1 MPEPDRTE
9 TATPK
14 KREDVRKKGQVARSV
29 EINSVLNLLIVFITL
44 KVFGGYIINKLS
56 GISVY
61 FWSNLFTFNLTPDN
75 IGGFTFEI
83 LIKILFILLPIF
95 LAALLIGIISNILQ
109 VGFNISFEPLKP
121 NLDNINPTKGLQR
134 IFSKR
139 MLIELAKAFL
149 KILIIGYIFY
159 GSVKKIFNDIFMT
172 PLMDINTLLVFV
184 STATFNLAM
193 KIVVAF
199 IVFAFIDFLYQR
211 WEFEQNIKMTKQE
224 IKDEMK
230 QLEGDPLI
238 KARIRNIQRE
248 MARRRMISEIPR
260 ADVVI
265 TNPTHIAVA
274 LLYDEKESPA
284 PRVVARGFNF
294 MAEKIKKIAKE
305 NYVPIIEN
313 RYLARLLSEVDI
325 GREIPYELFQAVA
338 EILAYVYQ
346 IKGKIKL
353 DGIAKKVDNNI
364 LDRQGIQPD
373 AGGS

>member
-29 EINSVLNLLIVFITL
+29 EINSVLNVLIVFIVL
-44 KVFGGYIINKLS
+44 NIFGNYIIDNIKN
-56 GISVY
+56 ISIS
-61 FWSNLFTFNLTPDN
+61 FWSNLFSFNLNADN
-75 IGGFTFEI
+75 ISNFVSQVIFKII
-83 LIKILFILLPIF
+83 LILLPVFIAAF
-95 LAALLIGIISNILQ
+95 LVAIISNLLQ

-121 NLDNINPTKGLQR
+121 NLDNINPMKGLQR

-139 MLIELAKAFL
+139 MLVELLKAFL
-149 KILIIGYIFY
+149 KIAIIGYVFY
-159 GSVKKIFNDIFMT
+159 GGIKKIFNDIFLT
-172 PLMDINTLLVFV
+172 PLMDINTLFIFIT
-184 STATFNLAM
+184 SITYNLAM
-193 KIVVAF
+193 KIVIAF
-199 IVFAFIDFLYQR
+199 IIFAFIDYLYQR

-238 KARIRNIQRE
+238 KVRIRNIQRE
-248 MARRRMISEIPR
+248 MARRRMISEIPK

-274 LLYDEKESPA
+274 LSYNEKENPVPLIIA
-284 PRVVARGFNF
+284 KGLNF
-294 MAEKIKKIAKE
+294 MAEKIKKIAKD
-305 NYVPIIEN
+305 NKIPIVEN
-313 RYLARLLSEVDI
+313 RYLAKLLVEIDV
-325 GREIPYELFQAVA
+325 GREIPFELFQTVA

-353 DGIAKKVDNNI
+353 DEISKKVDNKNI
-364 LDRQGIQPD
+364 NIKDIQPS